1 MSRNTPTSREDVLFD
16 GQAVRDTNAT
26 TSAAS
31 KDIAGAA
38 FVTLVINNTLNQ
50 AGNYQV
56 QYQRDGSTWINYGSS
71 QALSANSGFTMV
83 SDQVIGGLTTRP
95 QLGLFRVVY
104 TASVAPASGT
114 LSVYLQKSYA

>member
-1 MSRNTPTSREDVLFD
+1 MSRSTPTSREDILFD
-16 GQAVRDTNAT
+16 ASAIRDTNPT
-26 TSAAS
+26 NSAAS

-38 FVTLVINNTLNQ
+38 FITLLINNSLNQ

-71 QALSANSGFTMV
+71 VALGASSGLTMV
-83 SDQVIGGLTTRP
+83 SDQIIGGLTTRP
-95 QLGLFRVVY
+95 QLGLFRIVY

-114 LSVYLQKSYA
+114 LSMYLQKSYA